1 MARRK
6 LQQTDK
12 LAQTVGAF
20 DEYPV
25 MPEGVS
31 PQLMLSRNNRP
42 LPFYLI
48 CEKDTIVVQMSG
60 TGRIVFKD
68 SPMNH
73 TATVPGDLVY
83 VPARTPHRLFTEV
96 DSLIYRYKAENAGL
110 EGVAWYC
117 DGCHAEVHRLVFDT
131 ATELPQEGYLRAVT
145 GFNADPALRTCQSC
159 GTVHPVADAS
169 GNNWSAIAAELRQG
183 EGDDDDD
190 DDW

>member
-12 LAQTVGAF
+12 LAQIVGAF

-68 SPMNH
+68 SAMNY

-83 VPARTPHRLFTEV
+83 VPARTPHRLFTEA

-117 DGCHAEVHRLVFDT
+117 EGCNAEVHRLVFDT
-131 ATELPQEGYLRAVT
+131 ATELPQEGYLRAVE
-145 GFNADPALRTCQSC
+145 GFNADEGLRTCKSC
-159 GTVHPVADAS
+159 GAVHPAADAS
-169 GNNWSAIAAELRQG
+169 GNNWQAIADELRQG
-183 EGDDDDD
+183 DDDEDD

>member
-12 LAQTVGAF
+12 LAQQVGAF

-31 PQLMLSRNNRP
+31 PQLMLSRNDRP

-48 CEKDTIVVQMSG
+48 CEKDTLIVQMTG
-60 TGRIVFKD
+60 EGRIVFKD
-68 SPMNH
+68 SAMNY

-83 VPARTPHRLFTEV
+83 VPARTPHRLFTDH
-96 DSLIYRYKAENAGL
+96 DSLIYRYKAEKAGL

-117 DGCHAEVHRLVFDT
+117 DGCGAEVYRLVFDT
-131 ATELPQEGYLRAVT
+131 ETELPQEGYLRAVET
-145 GFNADPALRTCQSC
+145 FNGDQALRTCKSC
-159 GTVHPVADAS
+159 GAAHPIADAS
-169 GNNWSAIAAELRQG
+169 GNNWIAIAAELRG
-183 EGDDDDD
+183 GDDEDD